1 MKRHLKPGIY
11 VALLLCLSLN
21 GQPLCAELPGTA
33 PNDQA
38 EVEREHYLLELSCE
52 PTDRKSV
59 TSALRAALALR
70 EDGSTVTVFIE
81 SAAVLVAD
89 PSLEVQAVE
98 ARREIDLLFDKV
110 RRAGV
115 AVLVCPHCADQMSI
129 GEKSMRAGLRF
140 TDKEELEAERER
152 AHKIYQF
159 LPAETP
165 APNAEP
171 VAGCKPG

>member
-1 MKRHLKPGIY
+1 MKRHLKPGLY
-11 VALLLCLSLN
+11 VALLLCLSVN
-21 GQPLCAELPGTA
+21 GKPLRAELPGTV

-38 EVEREHYLLELSCE
+38 EVELEHYLLELSCE
-52 PTDRKSV
+52 PTDQKAV
-59 TSALRAALALR
+59 TASLRTALALR

-81 SAAVLVAD
+81 SGAVLVAD
-89 PSLEVQAVE
+89 PSLEIHSID
-98 ARREIDLLFDKV
+98 ARREIDALFDKV

-115 AVLVCPHCADQMSI
+115 AVLVCPHCADQLAI

-152 AHKIYQF
+152 AFFIND
-159 LPAETP
+159 T
-165 APNAEP
+165 APTEKPSADAEP